1 MAVEIFWFP
10 YNGWP
15 SALEIWKKYDYFK
28 DSKLYVKVFNK
39 LPKEEAFNISDKEIK
54 EYSSPNY
61 NKPLS
66 GDFRIL
72 GAFFGR
78 FGTNILKFTTLN
90 DTIPYLISQNVR
102 FMDSTIGT
110 RKDVFPNAI
119 HYQQNIDDTLE
130 TDFEVIFKVS
140 DDFENVKEAMRKGI
154 EVIREYEKK
163 YIYPCRVALEI
174 RFINGSNS
182 VLLAQ
187 SYKEDL
193 NEKDLYAYIEVLDF
207 ADYDLLSKE
216 KKRNNDENWKDFMYR
231 MFYEWKKIDGFIFP
245 HWAKEFPDKIYNPKT
260 EKNEI
265 FNWKD
270 ESKRV
275 FGKRL
280 DQFKEAAKYFDP
292 NSIFSNG
299 WLRNIILQEE

>member
-1 MAVEIFWFP
+1 M
-10 YNGWP
+10 
-15 SALEIWKKYDYFK
+15 K
-28 DSKLYVKVFNK
+28 
-39 LPKEEAFNISDKEIK
+39 
-54 EYSSPNY
+54 
-61 NKPLS
+61 
-66 GDFRIL
+66 
-72 GAFFGR
+72 
-78 FGTNILKFTTLN
+78 
-90 DTIPYLISQNVR
+90 
-102 FMDSTIGT
+102 
-110 RKDVFPNAI
+110 
-119 HYQQNIDDTLE
+119 
-130 TDFEVIFKVS
+130 
-140 DDFENVKEAMRKGI
+140 
-154 EVIREYEKK
+154 KK